1 MNEDDIQNLQGEMI
15 KTYVSKTIRKNYLIM
30 VLVMIGIAVI
40 VGTYPIILINLG
52 IVKMYDYHTVQSE
65 FFIND
70 LKVKNTDQTSLP
82 LSSWFLVSGD
92 TLRINIVNG
101 DDYPEKTY
109 VVKKV
114 IYSNQ
119 IISNNNDLIGKNKK
133 TYYLGWQNALET
145 AATQETT
152 RHIPQKFQII
162 SSKKGEGDIT
172 ITFSPLQNGDGKLGS
187 TKILVDNFRNEI
199 LKAHITVYQIDE
211 ISDQIVEAIIRHELG
226 HAFGLPHAMSSKDLM
241 NSSFSVE
248 NAYISECDING
259 IIILYNEENLHP
271 FVCKNQT

>member
-1 MNEDDIQNLQGEMI
+1 MNDDDKKLLGEMI
-15 KTYVSKTIRKNYLIM
+15 KANVTKTARKNYLIM
-30 VLVMIGIAVI
+30 VLAIIGIAVT

-52 IVKMYDYHTVQSE
+52 VVKMHDYNTVPSE

-70 LKVKNTDQTSLP
+70 LKVESTDQTALP
-82 LSSWFLVSGD
+82 LSSWFLVKGD

-101 DDYPEKTY
+101 DEYPEKNSIVRK
-109 VVKKV
+109 VV
-114 IYSNQ
+114 YSNQ
-119 IISNNNDLIGKNKK
+119 IVSNDIGIIGKSTK

-145 AATQETT
+145 AATQDTT

-162 SSKKGEGDIT
+162 SSEKGEGDIT

-187 TKILVDNFRNEI
+187 TKILVDGFRNEI
-199 LKAHITVYQIDE
+199 LKAHITVYQVNE
-211 ISDQIVEAIIRHELG
+211 ISDQTVEAVIRHELG
-226 HAFGLPHAMSSKDLM
+226 HALGLPHVMSPRDLM

-259 IIILYNEENLHP
+259 IVTLYNEENLHP

>member
-1 MNEDDIQNLQGEMI
+1 MNDDDKKLLGEMV
-15 KTYVSKTIRKNYLIM
+15 KANVSKTTRKNYLIM
-30 VLVMIGIAVI
+30 VLAIIGIALT
-40 VGTYPIILINLG
+40 VGTYPIILSNLG
-52 IVKMYDYHTVQSE
+52 IVKMYDYDTVPSE

-70 LKVKNTDQTSLP
+70 LKVESTDQTALP
-82 LSSWFLVSGD
+82 LSSWFLVTGD

-101 DDYPEKTY
+101 DDYPEKTHI
-109 VVKKV
+109 VRKV

-119 IISNNNDLIGKNKK
+119 IVSSDTGLIDKSEK

-145 AATQETT
+145 AATQETA

-162 SSKKGEGDIT
+162 SSEKGEGDIT

-199 LKAHITVYQIDE
+199 LKAHITIYQVDE
-211 ISDQIVEAIIRHELG
+211 ISDQTLEAVIRHEIG
-226 HAFGLPHAMSSKDLM
+226 HALGLPHAMASNDLM
-241 NSSFSVE
+241 NASFSVE
-248 NAYISECDING
+248 RAYISECDIKG
-259 IIILYNEENLHP
+259 IVTLYNEENIHP

>member
-1 MNEDDIQNLQGEMI
+1 MNDDDKKLLGEMI
-15 KTYVSKTIRKNYLIM
+15 KANVKKTTRKNYLIM
-30 VLVMIGIAVI
+30 VLAIIGIAVT

-52 IVKMYDYHTVQSE
+52 IVKMYDYNTVSSE

-70 LKVKNTDQTSLP
+70 LKVEGIDQTALP
-82 LSSWFLVSGD
+82 LSSWFLVKGD

-101 DDYPEKTY
+101 DEYPEKNPI
-109 VVKKV
+109 VRKV

-119 IISNNNDLIGKNKK
+119 IISNDVGLLGKNEK

-145 AATQETT
+145 AALQDTA

-162 SSKKGEGDIT
+162 SSEKGEGDIT
-172 ITFSPLQNGDGKLGS
+172 ITFSPLRNGDGKLGS

-199 LKAHITVYQIDE
+199 LKAHITVYQANE
-211 ISDQIVEAIIRHELG
+211 ISDQTLEAVIRHELG
-226 HAFGLPHAMSSKDLM
+226 HALGLPHAMSSRDLM
-241 NSSFSVE
+241 NSSFSVK

-259 IIILYNEENLHP
+259 IVTLYNEETLHP

>member
-1 MNEDDIQNLQGEMI
+1 MNDDDKKLLGEMI
-15 KTYVSKTIRKNYLIM
+15 KANVTKTTRKNYLIM
-30 VLVMIGIAVI
+30 VLAIIGIAVT

-52 IVKMYDYHTVQSE
+52 IVKIHDYNTVPAE

-70 LKVKNTDQTSLP
+70 LKVESTDQTALP
-82 LSSWFLVSGD
+82 LSSWFLVKSD

-101 DDYPEKTY
+101 DDYPEKNSIVRK
-109 VVKKV
+109 VV
-114 IYSNQ
+114 YSNQ
-119 IISNNNDLIGKNKK
+119 IVSNDVGIIGKSTK

-162 SSKKGEGDIT
+162 SSEKGEGDIT

-187 TKILVDNFRNEI
+187 TKILVDSFRNEI
-199 LKAHITVYQIDE
+199 LKAHITVYQINE
-211 ISDQIVEAIIRHELG
+211 ISDQTVEAVIRHELG
-226 HAFGLPHAMSSKDLM
+226 HALGLPHAMSSRDLM

-259 IIILYNEENLHP
+259 IITLYSEKNLHP

>member
-1 MNEDDIQNLQGEMI
+1 MNDNDKKLLGEMI
-15 KTYVSKTIRKNYLIM
+15 KANVTKTTRKNYLIM
-30 VLVMIGIAVI
+30 VLAIIGIAVT

-52 IVKMYDYHTVQSE
+52 IVKIHDYNTVPSE

-70 LKVKNTDQTSLP
+70 LKVESTDQTALP
-82 LSSWFLVSGD
+82 LSSWFLVKGD

-101 DDYPEKTY
+101 DNYPEKNSIVRK
-109 VVKKV
+109 VV
-114 IYSNQ
+114 YSNQ
-119 IISNNNDLIGKNKK
+119 IVSNDVGVIGKSTK

-162 SSKKGEGDIT
+162 SSEKGEGDIT

-187 TKILVDNFRNEI
+187 TKILVDSFRNEV
-199 LKAHITVYQIDE
+199 LKAHITVYQINE
-211 ISDQIVEAIIRHELG
+211 ISDQTLEAVIRHEMG
-226 HAFGLPHAMSSKDLM
+226 HALGLPHAMSSRDLM

-259 IIILYNEENLHP
+259 IVTLYNEKNPHP

>member
-1 MNEDDIQNLQGEMI
+1 MNDDDKKLLGEMV
-15 KTYVSKTIRKNYLIM
+15 KANVSKTTRKNYLIM
-30 VLVMIGIAVI
+30 VLAIIGIALT

-52 IVKMYDYHTVQSE
+52 IVKMYDYNTVPSE

-70 LKVKNTDQTSLP
+70 LKVESTDQTALP
-82 LSSWFLVSGD
+82 LSSWFLVTGD

-109 VVKKV
+109 IVRKV

-119 IISNNNDLIGKNKK
+119 IVSSNTNLIDKSEKI
-133 TYYLGWQNALET
+133 YYLGWQNALET
-145 AATQETT
+145 AATQETS
-152 RHIPQKFQII
+152 RYIPQKFQII
-162 SSKKGEGDIT
+162 SSEKGEGDIT

-199 LKAHITVYQIDE
+199 LKAHITIYQVDE
-211 ISDQIVEAIIRHELG
+211 ISDQTLEAVIRHEIG
-226 HAFGLPHAMSSKDLM
+226 HALGLPHAMASNDLM
-241 NSSFSVE
+241 NASFSVE
-248 NAYISECDING
+248 RAYISECDING
-259 IIILYNEENLHP
+259 IVTLYNEENLHP

>member
-1 MNEDDIQNLQGEMI
+1 MNDNDKKLLGEMI
-15 KTYVSKTIRKNYLIM
+15 KANVTKTTRKNYLIM
-30 VLVMIGIAVI
+30 VLAIIGIAVT

-52 IVKMYDYHTVQSE
+52 IVKMHDYNTVPSE

-70 LKVKNTDQTSLP
+70 LKVESTDQTSLP
-82 LSSWFLVSGD
+82 LSSWFLVKGD

-101 DDYPEKTY
+101 DDYPEKNSIVRK
-109 VVKKV
+109 VV
-114 IYSNQ
+114 YSNQ
-119 IISNNNDLIGKNKK
+119 IVSNDVSIIGKSTK

-162 SSKKGEGDIT
+162 SSEKGEGDIT

-187 TKILVDNFRNEI
+187 TKILVDSFRNEI
-199 LKAHITVYQIDE
+199 LKAHITVYQVNE
-211 ISDQIVEAIIRHELG
+211 ISDQTLEAVIRHELG
-226 HAFGLPHAMSSKDLM
+226 HALGLPHAMSSRDLM

-248 NAYISECDING
+248 KAYISECDING
-259 IIILYNEENLHP
+259 IVTLYSEKNLHP

>member
-1 MNEDDIQNLQGEMI
+1 MNDDDKKLLGEMI
-15 KTYVSKTIRKNYLIM
+15 KANVTKTARKNYLIM
-30 VLVMIGIAVI
+30 VLAIIGIAVT

-52 IVKMYDYHTVQSE
+52 VVKMHDYNTVPSE

-70 LKVKNTDQTSLP
+70 LKVESTDQTALP
-82 LSSWFLVSGD
+82 LSSWFLVKGD

-101 DDYPEKTY
+101 DEYPEKNSIVRK
-109 VVKKV
+109 VV
-114 IYSNQ
+114 YSNQ
-119 IISNNNDLIGKNKK
+119 IVSNDIGIIGKSTK

-145 AATQETT
+145 AATQDTT

-162 SSKKGEGDIT
+162 SSEKGEGDIT

-187 TKILVDNFRNEI
+187 TKILVDGFRNEI
-199 LKAHITVYQIDE
+199 LKAHITVYQVNE
-211 ISDQIVEAIIRHELG
+211 ISDQTVEAVIRHELG
-226 HAFGLPHAMSSKDLM
+226 HALGLPHAMSSRDLM

-259 IIILYNEENLHP
+259 IVTLYNEEKLHP
-271 FVCKNQT
+271 FVCKSQT

>member
-1 MNEDDIQNLQGEMI
+1 MNDDDKKLLGEMI
-15 KTYVSKTIRKNYLIM
+15 KANVTKTARKNYLIM
-30 VLVMIGIAVI
+30 VLAIIGIAVT

-52 IVKMYDYHTVQSE
+52 VVKMHDYNTVPSE

-70 LKVKNTDQTSLP
+70 LKVESTDQTALP
-82 LSSWFLVSGD
+82 LSSWFLVKGD

-101 DDYPEKTY
+101 DDYPEKNSIVRK
-109 VVKKV
+109 VV
-114 IYSNQ
+114 YFNQ
-119 IISNNNDLIGKNKK
+119 IVSNDVGIIGKSTK

-145 AATQETT
+145 AATQETI

-162 SSKKGEGDIT
+162 SSERGEGDIT

-187 TKILVDNFRNEI
+187 TKILVDGFRNEI
-199 LKAHITVYQIDE
+199 LKAHITVYQVNE
-211 ISDQIVEAIIRHELG
+211 ISDQTVEAVIRHELG
-226 HAFGLPHAMSSKDLM
+226 HALGLPHAMSSRDLM

-259 IIILYNEENLHP
+259 IVTLYSEKNLHP

>member
-1 MNEDDIQNLQGEMI
+1 MNDDDKKLLGEMI
-15 KTYVSKTIRKNYLIM
+15 KANVTKTARKNYLIM
-30 VLVMIGIAVI
+30 VLAIIGIAVT

-52 IVKMYDYHTVQSE
+52 IVKMYDYNTVPSE

-70 LKVKNTDQTSLP
+70 LKVESTDQTALP
-82 LSSWFLVSGD
+82 LSSWFLVKGD

-101 DDYPEKTY
+101 DEYPEKNSIVRK
-109 VVKKV
+109 VV
-114 IYSNQ
+114 YSNQ
-119 IISNNNDLIGKNKK
+119 IVSNDVSLIGKSTK

-145 AATQETT
+145 AATQDTT

-162 SSKKGEGDIT
+162 SSEKGEGDIT

-187 TKILVDNFRNEI
+187 TKILVDGFRNEI
-199 LKAHITVYQIDE
+199 LKAHITVYQVNE
-211 ISDQIVEAIIRHELG
+211 ISDQTLEAVIRHELG
-226 HAFGLPHAMSSKDLM
+226 HALGLPHAMSSRDLM

-248 NAYISECDING
+248 SAYISECDING
-259 IIILYNEENLHP
+259 IVTLYSEKNLHP

>member
-1 MNEDDIQNLQGEMI
+1 MNDDDKKLLGEMI
-15 KTYVSKTIRKNYLIM
+15 KANVTKTARKNYLIM
-30 VLVMIGIAVI
+30 VLAIIGIAVT

-52 IVKMYDYHTVQSE
+52 VVKMHDYNTVPSE

-70 LKVKNTDQTSLP
+70 LKVESTDQTALP
-82 LSSWFLVSGD
+82 LSSWFLVKGD

-101 DDYPEKTY
+101 DEYPEKNSIVRK
-109 VVKKV
+109 VV
-114 IYSNQ
+114 YSNQ
-119 IISNNNDLIGKNKK
+119 IVSNDIGIIGKSTK

-145 AATQETT
+145 AATQDTT

-162 SSKKGEGDIT
+162 SSEKGEGDIT

-187 TKILVDNFRNEI
+187 TKILVDGFRNEI
-199 LKAHITVYQIDE
+199 LKAHITVYQVNE
-211 ISDQIVEAIIRHELG
+211 ISDQTVEAVIRHELG
-226 HAFGLPHAMSSKDLM
+226 HALGLPHAMSSRDLM

-259 IIILYNEENLHP
+259 IVTLYSEKNLHP

>member
-1 MNEDDIQNLQGEMI
+1 MNDDDKKLLGEMI
-15 KTYVSKTIRKNYLIM
+15 KANVTKTARKNYLIM
-30 VLVMIGIAVI
+30 VLIIIGIAVT

-52 IVKMYDYHTVQSE
+52 VVKLHDYNTVPSE

-70 LKVKNTDQTSLP
+70 LKVESTDQTALP
-82 LSSWFLVSGD
+82 LSSWFLVNGD

-101 DDYPEKTY
+101 DNYPEKNSI
-109 VVKKV
+109 VRKV

-119 IISNNNDLIGKNKK
+119 IVSNDVGVIDKSTK

-145 AATQETT
+145 AATQETI

-162 SSKKGEGDIT
+162 SSERGEGDIT
-172 ITFSPLQNGDGKLGS
+172 ITFSPLRNGDGKLGS
-187 TKILVDNFRNEI
+187 TKILVDSFRNEI
-199 LKAHITVYQIDE
+199 LKAHITVYQVNE
-211 ISDQIVEAIIRHELG
+211 ISDQTVEAVIRHELG
-226 HAFGLPHAMSSKDLM
+226 HALGLPHVMSSRDLM

-248 NAYISECDING
+248 SAYISECDING
-259 IIILYNEENLHP
+259 IVTLYSEENLHP

>member
-1 MNEDDIQNLQGEMI
+1 MNDDDKKLLGEMI
-15 KTYVSKTIRKNYLIM
+15 KANVTKTARKNYLIM
-30 VLVMIGIAVI
+30 VLAIIGIAVT

-52 IVKMYDYHTVQSE
+52 IVKMYDYNTVQSE

-70 LKVKNTDQTSLP
+70 LKVESTDQTALP
-82 LSSWFLVSGD
+82 LSSWFLVKGD

-101 DDYPEKTY
+101 DEYPEKNSIVRK
-109 VVKKV
+109 VV
-114 IYSNQ
+114 YSNQ
-119 IISNNNDLIGKNKK
+119 IVSNDVNLIGKSTK

-145 AATQETT
+145 AATQDTT

-162 SSKKGEGDIT
+162 SSEKGEGDIT

-199 LKAHITVYQIDE
+199 LKAHITVYQVNE
-211 ISDQIVEAIIRHELG
+211 ISDQTLEAVIRHELG
-226 HAFGLPHAMSSKDLM
+226 HALGLPHAMSSRDLM

-248 NAYISECDING
+248 SAYISECDING
-259 IIILYNEENLHP
+259 IVTLYNEKNLHP

>member
-1 MNEDDIQNLQGEMI
+1 MNDDDKKLLGEII
-15 KTYVSKTIRKNYLIM
+15 KANVTKTARKNYLIM
-30 VLVMIGIAVI
+30 VLAIIGIAVT

-52 IVKMYDYHTVQSE
+52 IVKMYDYNTVPSE

-70 LKVKNTDQTSLP
+70 LKVESTDQTALP
-82 LSSWFLVSGD
+82 LSSWFLVKGD

-101 DDYPEKTY
+101 DEYPEKNSIVRK
-109 VVKKV
+109 VV
-114 IYSNQ
+114 YSNQ
-119 IISNNNDLIGKNKK
+119 IVSNDVSLIGKSTK

-145 AATQETT
+145 AATQDTT

-162 SSKKGEGDIT
+162 SSEKGEGDIT

-187 TKILVDNFRNEI
+187 TKILVDSFRNEI
-199 LKAHITVYQIDE
+199 LKAHITVYQVNE
-211 ISDQIVEAIIRHELG
+211 ISDQTLEAVIRHELG
-226 HAFGLPHAMSSKDLM
+226 HALGLPHAMSSRDLM

-248 NAYISECDING
+248 SAYISECDING
-259 IIILYNEENLHP
+259 IVTLYSEKNLHP

>member
-1 MNEDDIQNLQGEMI
+1 MNDDDKKLLGEMI
-15 KTYVSKTIRKNYLIM
+15 KANVTKTTRKNYLIM
-30 VLVMIGIAVI
+30 VLAIIGIAVT

-52 IVKMYDYHTVQSE
+52 IVKMYDYNTVPSE

-70 LKVKNTDQTSLP
+70 LKVESTDQTSLP
-82 LSSWFLVSGD
+82 LSSWFLVKGD

-101 DDYPEKTY
+101 DDYPEKNSIVRK
-109 VVKKV
+109 VV
-114 IYSNQ
+114 YSNQ
-119 IISNNNDLIGKNKK
+119 IVSNDVSIIGKSTK

-162 SSKKGEGDIT
+162 SSEKGEGDIT

-187 TKILVDNFRNEI
+187 TKILVDSFRNEI
-199 LKAHITVYQIDE
+199 LKAHITVYQVNE
-211 ISDQIVEAIIRHELG
+211 ISDQTVEAVIRHELG
-226 HAFGLPHAMSSKDLM
+226 HALGLPHAMSSRDLM

-259 IIILYNEENLHP
+259 IVTLYSEKNLHP

>member
-1 MNEDDIQNLQGEMI
+1 MNDDDKKLLGEMI
-15 KTYVSKTIRKNYLIM
+15 KANVKKTTRKNYLIM
-30 VLVMIGIAVI
+30 VLAIIGIAVT

-52 IVKMYDYHTVQSE
+52 IVKMYDYNTVPSE

-70 LKVKNTDQTSLP
+70 LKVESTDQTALP
-82 LSSWFLVSGD
+82 LSSWFLVKGD

-101 DDYPEKTY
+101 DEYPEKNSI
-109 VVKKV
+109 VRKV

-119 IISNNNDLIGKNKK
+119 IVSNDVGIIGKSEKV
-133 TYYLGWQNALET
+133 YYLGWQNALET
-145 AATQETT
+145 TAIQDTA

-162 SSKKGEGDIT
+162 SSEKGEGNIT
-172 ITFSPLQNGDGKLGS
+172 ITFSPLRNGDGKLGS

-199 LKAHITVYQIDE
+199 LKAHITVYQANE
-211 ISDQIVEAIIRHELG
+211 ISDQTLEAVIRHELG
-226 HAFGLPHAMSSKDLM
+226 HALGLPHAMSSKDLM

-259 IIILYNEENLHP
+259 IVTLYNEENLHP

>member
-1 MNEDDIQNLQGEMI
+1 MI
-15 KTYVSKTIRKNYLIM
+15 KANVTKTARKNYLIM
-30 VLVMIGIAVI
+30 VLAIIGIAVT

-52 IVKMYDYHTVQSE
+52 VVKLHDYNTVPSE

-70 LKVKNTDQTSLP
+70 LKVESTDQTALP
-82 LSSWFLVSGD
+82 LSSWFLVNGD

-101 DDYPEKTY
+101 DDYPEKNSIVRK
-109 VVKKV
+109 VV
-114 IYSNQ
+114 YSNQ
-119 IISNNNDLIGKNKK
+119 IVSNDVGAIGKSTK

-145 AATQETT
+145 AATQETM

-162 SSKKGEGDIT
+162 SSERGEGDIT
-172 ITFSPLQNGDGKLGS
+172 ITFSPLRNGDGKLGS
-187 TKILVDNFRNEI
+187 TKILVDSFRNEI
-199 LKAHITVYQIDE
+199 LKAHITVYQVNE
-211 ISDQIVEAIIRHELG
+211 ISDQTVEAVIRHELG
-226 HAFGLPHAMSSKDLM
+226 HALGLPHVMSSRDLM

-259 IIILYNEENLHP
+259 IVTLYNEENLHP

>member
-1 MNEDDIQNLQGEMI
+1 MNDDDKKLLGEMI
-15 KTYVSKTIRKNYLIM
+15 KANVTKTTRKNYLIM
-30 VLVMIGIAVI
+30 VLAIIGIAVT

-52 IVKMYDYHTVQSE
+52 IVKMHDYNTVPSE

-70 LKVKNTDQTSLP
+70 LKVESTDQTALP
-82 LSSWFLVSGD
+82 LSSWFLVKGD

-101 DDYPEKTY
+101 DEYPEKNSIVRK
-109 VVKKV
+109 VV
-114 IYSNQ
+114 YSNQ
-119 IISNNNDLIGKNKK
+119 IVSNDVGVIGKSTK

-145 AATQETT
+145 AATQDTT

-162 SSKKGEGDIT
+162 SSEKGEGDIT

-187 TKILVDNFRNEI
+187 TKILVDGFRNEI
-199 LKAHITVYQIDE
+199 LKAHITVYQVNE
-211 ISDQIVEAIIRHELG
+211 ISDQTVEAVIRHELG
-226 HAFGLPHAMSSKDLM
+226 HALGLPHAMSSRDLM

-248 NAYISECDING
+248 SAYISECDING
-259 IIILYNEENLHP
+259 IVTLYSEKNLHP

>member
-1 MNEDDIQNLQGEMI
+1 MNDDDKKLLGEMI
-15 KTYVSKTIRKNYLIM
+15 KANVTKTTRKNYLIM
-30 VLVMIGIAVI
+30 VLAIIGIAVT

-52 IVKMYDYHTVQSE
+52 IVKMHDYNTVPAE

-70 LKVKNTDQTSLP
+70 LRVENTDQTALP
-82 LSSWFLVSGD
+82 LSSWFLVKGD

-101 DDYPEKTY
+101 DDYPEKNSIVRK
-109 VVKKV
+109 VV
-114 IYSNQ
+114 YSNQ
-119 IISNNNDLIGKNKK
+119 IVSNDVGIIGKSTK

-162 SSKKGEGDIT
+162 SSEKGEGDIT
-172 ITFSPLQNGDGKLGS
+172 ITFSSLQNGDGKLGS
-187 TKILVDNFRNEI
+187 TKILVDSFRNEI
-199 LKAHITVYQIDE
+199 LKAHITVYQINE
-211 ISDQIVEAIIRHELG
+211 ISDQTVEAVIRHELG
-226 HAFGLPHAMSSKDLM
+226 HAIGLPHAMSSRDLM

-259 IIILYNEENLHP
+259 IVTLYSEKNLHP

>member
-1 MNEDDIQNLQGEMI
+1 MNHDDIQNLQGEMI
-15 KTYVSKTIRKNYLIM
+15 RAYVSKSVRKNYL
-30 VLVMIGIAVI
+30 VMILAIIGIALT

-52 IVKMYDYHTVQSE
+52 IVKLHDYNTVPSE

-70 LKVKNTDQTSLP
+70 LKVESTDQPGLP
-82 LSSWFLVSGD
+82 LSSWFLVKGD
-92 TLRINIVNG
+92 TLRINVVNG
-101 DDYPEKTY
+101 KEYSEKMH
-109 VVKKV
+109 VVNKV

-119 IISNNNDLIGKNKK
+119 IFSNNINVISKNEK
-133 TYYLGWQNALET
+133 TYYFGWQNALEI
-145 AATQETT
+145 ASTQDTT

-162 SSKKGEGDIT
+162 SSEKGEGDIT

-211 ISDQIVEAIIRHELG
+211 ISDQTLEAVIRHEIG
-226 HAFGLPHAMSSKDLM
+226 HALGLPHAMASNDLM
-241 NSSFSVE
+241 NSSFSIE
-248 NAYISECDING
+248 RAYISECDMNG
-259 IIILYNEENLHP
+259 IVTLYNEENLHP

>member
-1 MNEDDIQNLQGEMI
+1 MNDDDKKLLGEMI
-15 KTYVSKTIRKNYLIM
+15 KANVKKTTRKNYLIM
-30 VLVMIGIAVI
+30 VLAIIGIAVT

-52 IVKMYDYHTVQSE
+52 IVKMYDYNTVPSE

-70 LKVKNTDQTSLP
+70 LKVESTDQTALP
-82 LSSWFLVSGD
+82 LSSWFLVKGD

-101 DDYPEKTY
+101 DEYPEKNSI
-109 VVKKV
+109 VRKV

-119 IISNNNDLIGKNKK
+119 IVSNDVGIIGKSEKV
-133 TYYLGWQNALET
+133 YYLGWQNALET
-145 AATQETT
+145 TAIQDTA

-162 SSKKGEGDIT
+162 SSEKGEGNIT
-172 ITFSPLQNGDGKLGS
+172 ITFSPLRNGDGKLGS

-199 LKAHITVYQIDE
+199 LKAHIRVYQANE
-211 ISDQIVEAIIRHELG
+211 ISDQTLEAVIRHELG
-226 HAFGLPHAMSSKDLM
+226 HALGLPHAMSSKDLM

-259 IIILYNEENLHP
+259 IVTLYNEENLHP

>member
-1 MNEDDIQNLQGEMI
+1 MNGDDKKLLGEMV
-15 KTYVSKTIRKNYLIM
+15 KANVSKASRKNYLIM
-30 VLVMIGIAVI
+30 VLAIIGIAVT
-40 VGTYPIILINLG
+40 VGTYPIIFINLG
-52 IVKMYDYHTVQSE
+52 IVRMHDYNTVPAE

-70 LKVKNTDQTSLP
+70 LKVESSDQTALP
-82 LSSWFLVSGD
+82 LSSWFLVKGD

-101 DDYPEKTY
+101 EDYPEKTY
-109 VVKKV
+109 IVNKV
-114 IYSNQ
+114 IYSDQ
-119 IISNNNDLIGKNKK
+119 ILSNDVNAIGKSTK

-162 SSKKGEGDIT
+162 SSEKGEGDIT
-172 ITFSPLQNGDGKLGS
+172 ITFSPLQNVDGKLGS
-187 TKILVDNFRNEI
+187 TKILVDSFRNEI
-199 LKAHITVYQIDE
+199 LKAHITVYQINE
-211 ISDQIVEAIIRHELG
+211 ISDQTLEAVIRHELG
-226 HAFGLPHAMSSKDLM
+226 HALGLPHEMSSRDLM

-259 IIILYNEENLHP
+259 IVTLYNEKNLHP

>member
-1 MNEDDIQNLQGEMI
+1 MNDGDKKLLGEMI
-15 KTYVSKTIRKNYLIM
+15 KANVTKTARKNYLIM
-30 VLVMIGIAVI
+30 VLAIIGIAVT

-52 IVKMYDYHTVQSE
+52 IVKMYDYNTVPSE

-70 LKVKNTDQTSLP
+70 LKVENTDQTALP
-82 LSSWFLVSGD
+82 LSSWFLVKGD

-101 DDYPEKTY
+101 DEYPEKNSIVRK
-109 VVKKV
+109 VV
-114 IYSNQ
+114 YSNQ
-119 IISNNNDLIGKNKK
+119 IVSNDVSLIDKSTK

-145 AATQETT
+145 AATQDTT

-162 SSKKGEGDIT
+162 SSEKGEGDIT

-187 TKILVDNFRNEI
+187 TKILVDGFRNEI
-199 LKAHITVYQIDE
+199 LKARITVYQVNE
-211 ISDQIVEAIIRHELG
+211 ISDQTVEAVIRHELG
-226 HAFGLPHAMSSKDLM
+226 HALGLPHAMSSRDLM

-248 NAYISECDING
+248 SAYISECDING
-259 IIILYNEENLHP
+259 IVTLYSEKNLHP

>member
-1 MNEDDIQNLQGEMI
+1 MI
-15 KTYVSKTIRKNYLIM
+15 KANVTKTTRKNYLIM
-30 VLVMIGIAVI
+30 VLAIIGIAVT

-52 IVKMYDYHTVQSE
+52 IVKMHDYNTVPSE

-70 LKVKNTDQTSLP
+70 LKVESTDQTALP
-82 LSSWFLVSGD
+82 LSSWFLVKGD

-101 DDYPEKTY
+101 DDYPEKNSIVRK
-109 VVKKV
+109 VV
-114 IYSNQ
+114 YSNQ
-119 IISNNNDLIGKNKK
+119 IVSNDVSIIGKSTK

-162 SSKKGEGDIT
+162 SSEKGEGDIT

-187 TKILVDNFRNEI
+187 TKILVDSFRNEI
-199 LKAHITVYQIDE
+199 LKAHITVYQVNE
-211 ISDQIVEAIIRHELG
+211 ISDQTVEAVIRHELG
-226 HAFGLPHAMSSKDLM
+226 HALGLPHAMSSRDLM

-259 IIILYNEENLHP
+259 IVTLYSEKNLHP

>member
-1 MNEDDIQNLQGEMI
+1 MNDDDKKLLGEMI
-15 KTYVSKTIRKNYLIM
+15 KVNVTKTTRKNYLIM
-30 VLVMIGIAVI
+30 VLAIIGIAVT

-52 IVKMYDYHTVQSE
+52 IVKMHDYNTVPSE

-70 LKVKNTDQTSLP
+70 LKVESTDQIALSP
-82 LSSWFLVSGD
+82 SSWFLVKGD

-101 DDYPEKTY
+101 DDYPEKNSIVRK
-109 VVKKV
+109 VV
-114 IYSNQ
+114 YSNQ
-119 IISNNNDLIGKNKK
+119 IVSNDVSIIGKSTK

-145 AATQETT
+145 AATQDTT

-162 SSKKGEGDIT
+162 SSEKGEGDIT

-187 TKILVDNFRNEI
+187 TKILVDSFRNEI
-199 LKAHITVYQIDE
+199 LKAHITVYQVNE
-211 ISDQIVEAIIRHELG
+211 ISDQTVEAVIRHELG
-226 HAFGLPHAMSSKDLM
+226 HALGLPHAMSSRDLM

-259 IIILYNEENLHP
+259 IVTLFSEKNLHP
-271 FVCKNQT
+271 FVCKNQI

>member
-1 MNEDDIQNLQGEMI
+1 MNDDDKKLLGEMI
-15 KTYVSKTIRKNYLIM
+15 KANVTKTARKNYLIM
-30 VLVMIGIAVI
+30 VLAIIGIAVT

-52 IVKMYDYHTVQSE
+52 VVKMYDYNTVPSE

-70 LKVKNTDQTSLP
+70 LKVESTDQTALP
-82 LSSWFLVSGD
+82 LSSWFLVNGD

-101 DDYPEKTY
+101 DDYPEKNFIVRK
-109 VVKKV
+109 VV
-114 IYSNQ
+114 YSNQ
-119 IISNNNDLIGKNKK
+119 IVSNDVGVIGKSTK

-145 AATQETT
+145 AATQETI

-162 SSKKGEGDIT
+162 SSERGEGDIT
-172 ITFSPLQNGDGKLGS
+172 ITFSPLRNGDGKLGS
-187 TKILVDNFRNEI
+187 TKILVDSFRNEI
-199 LKAHITVYQIDE
+199 LKAHITVYQVNE
-211 ISDQIVEAIIRHELG
+211 ISDQTVEAVIRHELG
-226 HAFGLPHAMSSKDLM
+226 HALGLPHVMSSRDLM

-259 IIILYNEENLHP
+259 IVTLYNEENLHP

>member
-1 MNEDDIQNLQGEMI
+1 MNDDDKKLLGEMI
-15 KTYVSKTIRKNYLIM
+15 KANVTKTARKNYLIM
-30 VLVMIGIAVI
+30 VLAIIGIAVT

-52 IVKMYDYHTVQSE
+52 VVKMHDYNTVPSE

-70 LKVKNTDQTSLP
+70 LKVESTDQTTLP
-82 LSSWFLVSGD
+82 LSSWFLVKGD

-101 DDYPEKTY
+101 DEYPEKNSIVRK
-109 VVKKV
+109 VV
-114 IYSNQ
+114 YSNQ
-119 IISNNNDLIGKNKK
+119 IVSNDIGIIGKSTK

-145 AATQETT
+145 AATQDTT

-162 SSKKGEGDIT
+162 SSEKGEGDIT

-187 TKILVDNFRNEI
+187 TKILVDGFRNEI
-199 LKAHITVYQIDE
+199 LKAHITVYQVNE
-211 ISDQIVEAIIRHELG
+211 ISDQTLEAVVRHELG
-226 HAFGLPHAMSSKDLM
+226 HALGLPHAMSSRDLM

-259 IIILYNEENLHP
+259 IVTLYNEEKLHP
-271 FVCKNQT
+271 FVCKSQT

>member
-1 MNEDDIQNLQGEMI
+1 MNDDDKKLVRELVKAN
-15 KTYVSKTIRKNYLIM
+15 VSKTARKNYLIM
-30 VLVMIGIAVI
+30 VLAIIGIAVT

-52 IVKMYDYHTVQSE
+52 VVKLHDYNTVPSE

-70 LKVKNTDQTSLP
+70 LKVESTDQTALP
-82 LSSWFLVSGD
+82 LSSWFLVNGD

-101 DDYPEKTY
+101 DDYPEKNSIVRK
-109 VVKKV
+109 VV
-114 IYSNQ
+114 YSNQ
-119 IISNNNDLIGKNKK
+119 IVSNGVGVIGKSTK

-145 AATQETT
+145 AATQETI

-162 SSKKGEGDIT
+162 SSERGEGDIT
-172 ITFSPLQNGDGKLGS
+172 ITFSPLRNGDGKLGS
-187 TKILVDNFRNEI
+187 TKILVDSFRNEI
-199 LKAHITVYQIDE
+199 LKAHITVYQVNE
-211 ISDQIVEAIIRHELG
+211 ISDQTVEAVIRHELG
-226 HAFGLPHAMSSKDLM
+226 HALGLPHVMSSRDLM

-259 IIILYNEENLHP
+259 IATLYNEENLHP

>member
-1 MNEDDIQNLQGEMI
+1 MNDDDKKLLGEMI
-15 KTYVSKTIRKNYLIM
+15 KANVTKTARKNYLIM
-30 VLVMIGIAVI
+30 VLAIIGIAVT

-52 IVKMYDYHTVQSE
+52 IVKMYDYNTVPSE

-70 LKVKNTDQTSLP
+70 LKVENTDQTALP
-82 LSSWFLVSGD
+82 LSSWFLVKGD

-101 DDYPEKTY
+101 DEYPEKNSIVRK
-109 VVKKV
+109 VV
-114 IYSNQ
+114 YSNQ
-119 IISNNNDLIGKNKK
+119 IVSNDVGVIGKSTK

-162 SSKKGEGDIT
+162 SSEKGEGDIT

-187 TKILVDNFRNEI
+187 TKILVDSFRNEI
-199 LKAHITVYQIDE
+199 LKAHITVYQVNE
-211 ISDQIVEAIIRHELG
+211 ISDQTVEAVIRHELG
-226 HAFGLPHAMSSKDLM
+226 HALGLPHAMSSRDLM

-248 NAYISECDING
+248 SAYISECDING
-259 IIILYNEENLHP
+259 IVTLYSEKNLHP